1 MKSNRRRV
9 ARNDTVKVL
18 TCEAGNNIS
27 PRSRRQHKAWGASP
41 RTESKEK
48 ISSPRSGRQRVVIS
62 LCRPLRGLA
71 RQFAG
76 EQMRQGLKPCDAAS
90 EADEKPTRFLVE
102 M

>member
-9 ARNDTVKVL
+9 ARNHTRNSHKKAQ
-18 TCEAGNNIS
+18 EAQK
-27 PRSRRQHKAWGASP
+27 RFLERFCDFCAF
-41 RTESKEK
+41 
-48 ISSPRSGRQRVVIS
+48 
-62 LCRPLRGLA
+62 LA

-90 EADEKPTRFLVE
+90 EAEEKPTRFLVE